1 MEVGKKSLRN
11 NLEIKFAESFT
22 KIRLEGL
29 VNQTVAVSL
38 PTQSVCNDIGLAW
51 SIFNTRIILLN
62 HFDPTSLPGVEVGL
76 SEDVLETLMISE
88 DVHFPSQQEM
98 SPC

>member
-1 MEVGKKSLRN
+1 MEVGKESLRY

-22 KIRLEGL
+22 KLWLIGL
-29 VNQTVAVSL
+29 DNQTVTLSL
-38 PTQSVCNDIGLAW
+38 PAQRVSNDIGLAW

-62 HFDPTSLPGVEVGL
+62 HFDPMSLPEVEVGL
-76 SEDVLETLMISE
+76 SEDVLEALMISE
-88 DVHFPSQQEM
+88 DVHFPFQQEM